1 MPNLPW
7 NRQPAPLTPDELAFE
22 ALLSGAP
29 LPVDAPRDAYLA
41 GDVMTALRASATSDE
56 LDGFA
61 SASAMYRQRYAP
73 SRRHGRSLRRSP
85 ATRAS
90 RLSARGAAALAV
102 GAIGLGG
109 IGTAAFAGALPDT
122 AQDVAHHLIGAPAGH
137 PGNSRA
143 SGNGNGNGQG
153 DGHSDGHGSGFS
165 SGHGGA
171 AKTPT
176 PGTLTSS
183 ATSTAVGPDP
193 TGAAAFGL
201 CTAYDHAKASGQ
213 AADVSIAF
221 DNLAT
226 AAGGRDKITAYCA
239 TVPHPGSA
247 SANHSKPTA
256 QPSQSSGHR
265 TGKPSPPSHPGD
277 EASTPALSSGAPKNM
292 PALSPSH
299 LTGP

>member
-7 NRQPAPLTPDELAFE
+7 NRQPAPLTPEELAFE

-29 LPVDAPRDAYLA
+29 LPVDAPRDAYLV
-41 GDVMTALRASATSDE
+41 GDVMNALRASTTSDE

-61 SASAMYRQRYAP
+61 SASSAYRQRYAP
-73 SRRHGRSLRRSP
+73 SPRFGRGRRRSP
-85 ATRAS
+85 ATLAG

-102 GAIGLGG
+102 GAIGIGG
-109 IGTAAFAGALPDT
+109 IGTAAFAGVLPDT
-122 AQDVAHHLIGAPAGH
+122 AQNFAHHLLGAPAGH
-137 PGNSRA
+137 PGNSLA
-143 SGNGNGNGQG
+143 NGNGNG
-153 DGHSDGHGSGFS
+153 DGQVNGKSDGHGRGHS
-165 SGHGGA
+165 SGNSGG

-176 PGTLTSS
+176 PGTPTSS

-201 CTAYDHAKASGQ
+201 CTAYDRAKANGQ

-221 DNLAT
+221 ANLAT

-247 SANHSKPTA
+247 SASHSNPTA
-256 QPSQSSGHR
+256 QPSQSNGHR
-265 TGKPSPPSHPGD
+265 TGKPTPSHPGD
-277 EASTPALSSGAPKNM
+277 GASTPALSTGAPKNL

-299 LTGP
+299 PAVP